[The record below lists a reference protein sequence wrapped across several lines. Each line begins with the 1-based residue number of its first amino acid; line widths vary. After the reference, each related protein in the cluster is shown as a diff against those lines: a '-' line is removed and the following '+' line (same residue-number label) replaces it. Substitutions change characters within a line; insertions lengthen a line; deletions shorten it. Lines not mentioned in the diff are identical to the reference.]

1 MLEKQNNYFPLQVGN
16 YWNYKIDYYG
26 GIETYQNIIES
37 FIGIDEHIYYEMYSS
52 IYENTKSY
60 RMDTLQRI
68 LKYNFISISDDLVA
82 DFQMQPG
89 DSILIDD
96 DSLSPTFINE
106 ENIL

>member
-1 MLEKQNNYFPLQVGN
+1 
-16 YWNYKIDYYG
+16 
-26 GIETYQNIIES
+26 
-37 FIGIDEHIYYEMYSS
+37 
-52 IYENTKSY
+52 
-60 RMDTLQRI
+60 MDTLQRI

-96 DSLSPTFINE
+96 DSSSPIFLNE